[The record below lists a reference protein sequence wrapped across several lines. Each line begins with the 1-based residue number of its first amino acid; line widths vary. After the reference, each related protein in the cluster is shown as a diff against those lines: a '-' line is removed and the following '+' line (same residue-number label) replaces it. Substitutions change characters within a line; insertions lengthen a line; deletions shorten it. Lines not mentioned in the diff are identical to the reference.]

1 MHSLSFVS
9 THEYRGLNLG
19 VTLTCIR
26 RRYEADDTLMLLE
39 KNLDEIKG
47 KMRIQ
52 ISCGTLDDTHLP
64 TNRL

>member
-19 VTLTCIR
+19 VTTCIR
-26 RRYEADDTLMLLE
+26 RRYEADDTFMLLE